1 MSWTYNPAN
10 LDTSKRDQVRFK
22 LGDTVEADGL
32 LQDEEIDF
40 LLEQANGNVLN
51 ACIQG
56 CVSIITFLSGFV
68 DFKIGPYSESQGSR
82 LNAYQVL
89 YRQLLAQAARMNP
102 PLAEAPTTAPVF
114 HYDMM
119 SLEGPEH
126 E

>member
-1 MSWTYNPAN
+1 MAWTYDPSK
-10 LDTSKRDQVRFK
+10 LSTSKRDQVRFK

-40 LLEQANGNVLN
+40 LLEQAGGDVLR
-51 ACIQG
+51 ASIQG
-56 CVSIITFLSGFV
+56 CQSIISFLSSFV

-82 LNAYQVL
+82 LNAYQIL
-89 YRQLLAQAARMNP
+89 YRQLLAQVARMNP
-102 PLAEAPTTAPVF
+102 PIAEQPTTSPVF

-119 SLEGPEH
+119 SLEGPNH

>member
-1 MSWTYNPAN
+1 MAWTYNPED
-10 LDTSKRDQVRFK
+10 LSTSKRDQVRFK

-40 LLEQANGNVLN
+40 LLEQANDDVLR
-51 ACIQG
+51 ASIQG
-56 CVSIITFLSGFV
+56 CLSIISFLAGYT
-68 DFKIGPYSESQGSR
+68 DFKIGPYSESQESR
-82 LNAYQVL
+82 LNAFQIL
-89 YRQLLAQAARMNP
+89 YRQLLAQVARLTA

-119 SLEGPEH
+119 SLEGPGH